1 MKMKE
6 NNYSNN
12 TFTTRYSY
20 GNTDSE
26 YVFTCKGRP
35 FAVLVSDNL
44 PTPTSNL
51 LDFDLVKSLGL
62 KVIDLQCRNRKFA
75 FAGNKRRILACPPP
89 CFVASDLNTLLCRQW
104 QDEATDGHQGD
115 DRHS

>member
-1 MKMKE
+1 MKV

-12 TFTTRYSY
+12 GNNAFTTCYSY

-51 LDFDLVKSLGL
+51 LDFDLSSLS
-62 KVIDLQCRNRKFA
+62 
-75 FAGNKRRILACPPP
+75 
-89 CFVASDLNTLLCRQW
+89 ASK
-104 QDEATDGHQGD
+104 
-115 DRHS
+115 

>member
-1 MKMKE
+1 MKE

-20 GNTDSE
+20 GTTDSE

-51 LDFDLVKSLGL
+51 LDFDLVKSLGH
-62 KVIDLQCRNRKFA
+62 KVIDLQCLK
-75 FAGNKRRILACPPP
+75 FAGNKLRILGRVSTSLLRGVGSQHPAVSP
-89 CFVASDLNTLLCRQW
+89 VA
-104 QDEATDGHQGD
+104 G
-115 DRHS
+115 